1 MQDYSG
7 YGQPPAGD
15 GGFGG
20 PTSPFPQGPP
30 PPRPPRHRVGLL
42 SYLAVAL
49 AAGALGAGT
58 VVAVYHPTSGT
69 SAAPAPSISAVPAVP
84 DPSTPSSSPPPIG
97 IAPGTSAGEAAV
109 LKKVEPSLVII
120 NTTLQYSSEQAAGTG
135 MVLNSSGLI
144 LTNNHVIENAT
155 KITATSVATGKT
167 YPAKVVGYDV
177 TRDVAEI
184 KLQGASGLRP
194 ITAANPATVKSGIP
208 VVAMGNAEGQSQIV
222 PATGQVTGLN
232 QTITA
237 SDQGGTVTSET
248 LHGMIQTNA
257 DIVAGDS
264 GGPLA
269 NAAGQVIGMDTA
281 GNEVTT
287 GQQSASGFAIPI
299 NTAMT
304 LGSQISAGDA
314 SSTIVI
320 GYPPF
325 IGIYIGQGTDSSP
338 TAQAQQEQDG
348 LGGSGNGF
356 GGGFGG
362 SGGGGFGG
370 SGGGNG
376 FGGSGNGG
384 NASCY
389 SSNASLTV
397 PQTIASVN
405 SGTLVLG
412 TICGSP
418 ADSAG
423 LTAGSVITSAAGQTI
438 GSPSS
443 LTGVV
448 SKYRPGAHISLT
460 WVTPSGQT
468 KTGTLTLTAG
478 PPL

>member
-15 GGFGG
+15 DGFGG

-30 PPRPPRHRVGLL
+30 PPMPPRPPRHRVGLL

-58 VVAVYHPTSGT
+58 VVAVYHPASST
-69 SAAPAPSISAVPAVP
+69 SAAPAPSISAVPVAP
-84 DPSTPSSSPPPIG
+84 DPSTPSSSPVPI
-97 IAPGTSAGEAAV
+97 IPSTAPGTSAGEAAV

-135 MVLNSSGLI
+135 MVLNSSGLV

-155 KITATSVATGKT
+155 KISATSVATGKT

-177 TRDVAEI
+177 TGDVAEI
-184 KLQGASGLRP
+184 QLQDASGLRP
-194 ITAANPATVKSGIP
+194 ITPASPATVKSGIQ

-281 GNEVTT
+281 GNDVTT
-287 GQQSASGFAIPI
+287 PGQQSVSGFAIPI
-299 NTAMT
+299 NTAT
-304 LGSQISAGDA
+304 AVASQITAGDA

-338 TAQAQQEQDG
+338 TAQAQQEQSG
-348 LGGSGNGF
+348 LG

-370 SGGGNG
+370 SGGSG

-423 LTAGSVITSAAGQTI
+423 LTAGSVITSVDGQTV
-438 GSPSS
+438 GSPAS

-448 SKYRPGAHISLT
+448 SKSRPGAHISLT

-468 KTGTLTLTAG
+468 KTDTLTLTAG

>member
-15 GGFGG
+15 DGFGG
-20 PTSPFPQGPP
+20 PTSPFPPGPP
-30 PPRPPRHRVGLL
+30 PPRPPRPPRHRVSFL

-58 VVAVYHPTSGT
+58 VVALYHPTSSS
-69 SAAPAPSISAVPAVP
+69 SAAPAPSISAAPAAPV
-84 DPSTPSSSPPPIG
+84 PSSSPVPLPST
-97 IAPGTSAGEAAV
+97 APGTSGSEAAV

-120 NTTLQYSSEQAAGTG
+120 NTTLQYTSEQAAGTG
-135 MVLNSSGLI
+135 MVLNPTGLV

-177 TRDVAEI
+177 TGDVAEI
-184 KLQGASGLRP
+184 QLQGASGLDP
-194 ITAANPATVKSGIP
+194 ITVANPATVKSGIS

-248 LHGMIQTNA
+248 LHGMIETNA
-257 DIVAGDS
+257 NIVAGDS

-269 NAAGQVIGMDTA
+269 NTAGQVIGMDTA
-281 GNEVTT
+281 GNDVSTPE
-287 GQQSASGFAIPI
+287 QQSAAGFAIPI
-299 NTAMT
+299 QTAMAV
-304 LGSQISAGDA
+304 GSQISAGHA
-314 SSTIVI
+314 SSTIVV

-338 TAQAQQEQDG
+338 TAQAEQEQNN
-348 LGGSGNGF
+348 GNGF
-356 GGGFGG
+356 GGG
-362 SGGGGFGG
+362 GGGF
-370 SGGGNG
+370 GGNG
-376 FGGSGNGG
+376 FGGSGNGN

-389 SSNASLTV
+389 TSNAKLAV
-397 PQTIASVN
+397 PPTIASVN

-418 ADSAG
+418 AASVG
-423 LTAGSVITSAAGQTI
+423 LTAGSVITGVNGQTI
-438 GSPSS
+438 GSPEDLS
-443 LTGVV
+443 GVV
-448 SKYRPGAHISLT
+448 SKYRPGAQISLT

-468 KTGTLTLTAG
+468 KTGTVTLTAG